1 MDKSIGL
8 EFNNNNVRQLELLAD
23 GLEGVLL
30 KKDTIETNF
39 SLIMLNIESFIPN
52 SNIFE
57 YIFKTDISKRDKIK
71 ILIGRGKQYEKIKII
86 DNKIE
91 QIVNEI
97 EEKTATIRIEENE
110 LNNEH
115 KIVEKTYE
123 KIKIIDNKIE
133 QIVNE
138 IEEKAAT
145 IRIEENKLNN
155 EHKIVEKIYEKI
167 KIIDNKIEQLVG
179 EIQEKTLLIRNEENE
194 LNDEYTVINKM
205 NSKLSNMDNQI
216 NESEWRVYQG
226 SGERALFDFI
236 KNKLIVEKKLIK

>member
-8 EFNNNNVRQLELLAD
+8 EFNNNNVRQLELLAN

-71 ILIGRGKQYEKIKII
+71 ILIGRGKQYEKIKIT

-91 QIVNEI
+91 QLVNEI
-97 EEKTATIRIEENE
+97 EEKTLLIRNEENE
-110 LNNEH
+110 LNNE
-115 KIVEKTYE
+115 Y
-123 KIKIIDNKIE
+123 KII
-133 QIVNE
+133 
-138 IEEKAAT
+138 
-145 IRIEENKLNN
+145 
-155 EHKIVEKIYEKI
+155 EKIYEKI

-226 SGERALFDFI
+226 SGERALFDFL

>member
-71 ILIGRGKQYEKIKII
+71 ILIGRGKQ
-86 DNKIE
+86 
-91 QIVNEI
+91 
-97 EEKTATIRIEENE
+97 
-110 LNNEH
+110 
-115 KIVEKTYE
+115 YE

>member
-39 SLIMLNIESFIPN
+39 SLIMLNIESYIPN

-71 ILIGRGKQYEKIKII
+71 ILIGRGKQYEKIKIT

-91 QIVNEI
+91 QLV
-97 EEKTATIRIEENE
+97 
-110 LNNEH
+110 
-115 KIVEKTYE
+115 
-123 KIKIIDNKIE
+123 
-133 QIVNE
+133 
-138 IEEKAAT
+138 
-145 IRIEENKLNN
+145 
-155 EHKIVEKIYEKI
+155 
-167 KIIDNKIEQLVG
+167 NKIEQLVG
-179 EIQEKTLLIRNEENE
+179 EIQEKTLLIRNEENK

-226 SGERALFDFI
+226 SGERALFDFL
-236 KNKLIVEKKLIK
+236 KNKLIKEKKLIK

>member
-23 GLEGVLL
+23 GLESVLL

-71 ILIGRGKQYEKIKII
+71 ILIGRGKQYERVKII

-91 QIVNEI
+91 QLVNEI
-97 EEKTATIRIEENE
+97 EEKTLSIRNEENE
-110 LNNEH
+110 LNNEY
-115 KIVEKTYE
+115 KIL
-123 KIKIIDNKIE
+123 E
-133 QIVNE
+133 Q
-138 IEEKAAT
+138 
-145 IRIEENKLNN
+145 
-155 EHKIVEKIYEKI
+155 IYEKI

-226 SGERALFDFI
+226 SGERALFDFL

>member
-8 EFNNNNVRQLELLAD
+8 EFNNNNVRQLELLAN

-71 ILIGRGKQYEKIKII
+71 ILIGRGKQYERVKII

-91 QIVNEI
+91 QLVNEI
-97 EEKTATIRIEENE
+97 EEKTLLIRNEENE
-110 LNNEH
+110 LNNE
-115 KIVEKTYE
+115 Y
-123 KIKIIDNKIE
+123 KII
-133 QIVNE
+133 
-138 IEEKAAT
+138 
-145 IRIEENKLNN
+145 
-155 EHKIVEKIYEKI
+155 EKIYEKI
-167 KIIDNKIEQLVG
+167 KIIDNKIERLVG
-179 EIQEKTLLIRNEENE
+179 EIQEKTSSIRNEENE
-194 LNDEYTVINKM
+194 LNNEYTVINKM

-226 SGERALFDFI
+226 SGERALFDFL
-236 KNKLIVEKKLIK
+236 KKKLVVEKKLIK

>member
-8 EFNNNNVRQLELLAD
+8 EFNNDNVRQLELLAN

-71 ILIGRGKQYEKIKII
+71 ILIGRGKQYEKIKI
-86 DNKIE
+86 
-91 QIVNEI
+91 
-97 EEKTATIRIEENE
+97 T
-110 LNNEH
+110 
-115 KIVEKTYE
+115 
-123 KIKIIDNKIE
+123 
-133 QIVNE
+133 
-138 IEEKAAT
+138 
-145 IRIEENKLNN
+145 
-155 EHKIVEKIYEKI
+155 
-167 KIIDNKIEQLVG
+167 DNKIEQLVN
-179 EIQEKTLLIRNEENE
+179 EIEEKTLLIRNEENE
-194 LNDEYTVINKM
+194 LNDEYTIINKM

-226 SGERALFDFI
+226 SGERALFDFL

>member
-8 EFNNNNVRQLELLAD
+8 EFNNNNVRQLELLAN

-71 ILIGRGKQYEKIKII
+71 ILIGRGKQYERVKII

-91 QIVNEI
+91 QLVNEI
-97 EEKTATIRIEENE
+97 EEKTLSIRNEENE
-110 LNNEH
+110 LNNE
-115 KIVEKTYE
+115 Y
-123 KIKIIDNKIE
+123 KII
-133 QIVNE
+133 
-138 IEEKAAT
+138 
-145 IRIEENKLNN
+145 
-155 EHKIVEKIYEKI
+155 EKIYEKI
-167 KIIDNKIEQLVG
+167 KTIDNEIERLVG

-216 NESEWRVYQG
+216 NEYEWRVYQG
-226 SGERALFDFI
+226 SGERALFDFL

>member
-8 EFNNNNVRQLELLAD
+8 EFNNNNVRQLELLAN

-97 EEKTATIRIEENE
+97 EEKAAAIRIEENE

-115 KIVEKTYE
+115 KIVEKT
-123 KIKIIDNKIE
+123 
-133 QIVNE
+133 
-138 IEEKAAT
+138 
-145 IRIEENKLNN
+145 
-155 EHKIVEKIYEKI
+155 YEKI

-216 NESEWRVYQG
+216 NEYEWRVYQG
-226 SGERALFDFI
+226 SGERALFDFL

>member
-8 EFNNNNVRQLELLAD
+8 EFNNNNVRQLELLAN

-71 ILIGRGKQYEKIKII
+71 ILIGRGKQYERVKII

-91 QIVNEI
+91 QLVNEI
-97 EEKTATIRIEENE
+97 EEKTLSIRNEENE
-110 LNNEH
+110 LNNE
-115 KIVEKTYE
+115 Y
-123 KIKIIDNKIE
+123 KII
-133 QIVNE
+133 
-138 IEEKAAT
+138 
-145 IRIEENKLNN
+145 
-155 EHKIVEKIYEKI
+155 EKIYEKI
-167 KIIDNKIEQLVG
+167 KIIDNKIERLVG
-179 EIQEKTLLIRNEENE
+179 EIQEKTSSIRNEENE
-194 LNDEYTVINKM
+194 LNNEYTVINKM

-226 SGERALFDFI
+226 SGERALFDFL
-236 KNKLIVEKKLIK
+236 KKKLVVEKKLIK

>member
-8 EFNNNNVRQLELLAD
+8 EFNNNNVRQLELLAN

-71 ILIGRGKQYEKIKII
+71 ILIGRGKQYER
-86 DNKIE
+86 
-91 QIVNEI
+91 V
-97 EEKTATIRIEENE
+97 
-110 LNNEH
+110 
-115 KIVEKTYE
+115 
-123 KIKIIDNKIE
+123 
-133 QIVNE
+133 
-138 IEEKAAT
+138 
-145 IRIEENKLNN
+145 
-155 EHKIVEKIYEKI
+155 
-167 KIIDNKIEQLVG
+167 KIIDNKIEQLVN
-179 EIQEKTLLIRNEENE
+179 EIEEKTLSIRNEENE
-194 LNDEYTVINKM
+194 LNNEYKIIEKIYEKIKTIDNEIERLVGEIQEKTSSIRNEENELNNEYTVINKM

-226 SGERALFDFI
+226 SGERALFDFL

>member
-8 EFNNNNVRQLELLAD
+8 EFNNNNVRQLELLAN

-71 ILIGRGKQYEKIKII
+71 ILIGRGKQYERVKII

-91 QIVNEI
+91 QLVNEI
-97 EEKTATIRIEENE
+97 EEKTLSIRNEENE
-110 LNNEH
+110 LNNE
-115 KIVEKTYE
+115 Y
-123 KIKIIDNKIE
+123 KII
-133 QIVNE
+133 
-138 IEEKAAT
+138 
-145 IRIEENKLNN
+145 
-155 EHKIVEKIYEKI
+155 EKIYEKI
-167 KIIDNKIEQLVG
+167 KIIDNKIERLVG
-179 EIQEKTLLIRNEENE
+179 EIQEKTSSIRTQENE
-194 LNDEYTVINKM
+194 LNNEYKVINKM
-205 NSKLSNMDNQI
+205 NSRLSNMDNQI

-226 SGERALFDFI
+226 SGERALFDFL
-236 KNKLIVEKKLIK
+236 KKKLVVEKKLIK

>member
-8 EFNNNNVRQLELLAD
+8 EFNNNNVRQLELLAN

-71 ILIGRGKQYEKIKII
+71 ILIGRGKQYERVKII

-91 QIVNEI
+91 Q
-97 EEKTATIRIEENE
+97 
-110 LNNEH
+110 L
-115 KIVEKTYE
+115 
-123 KIKIIDNKIE
+123 
-133 QIVNE
+133 VNE

-145 IRIEENKLNN
+145 IRIEENELNN

-167 KIIDNKIEQLVG
+167 KIIDNEIERLVD
-179 EIQEKTLLIRNEENE
+179 EIQEKTLSIRTQENE
-194 LNDEYTVINKM
+194 LNNEYKVINKM
-205 NSKLSNMDNQI
+205 NSRLSNIDNQI

-226 SGERALFDFI
+226 SGERALFDFL
-236 KNKLIVEKKLIK
+236 KKKLIVEKKLIK

>member
-1 MDKSIGL
+1 MDKIIGL
-8 EFNNNNVRQLELLAD
+8 EFNNNNVRQLELLAN

-110 LNNEH
+110 LNNE
-115 KIVEKTYE
+115 Y
-123 KIKIIDNKIE
+123 KII
-133 QIVNE
+133 
-138 IEEKAAT
+138 
-145 IRIEENKLNN
+145 
-155 EHKIVEKIYEKI
+155 EKIYEKI
-167 KIIDNKIEQLVG
+167 KIIDNKIERLVG
-179 EIQEKTLLIRNEENE
+179 EIQEKTSSIRNEENE
-194 LNDEYTVINKM
+194 LNNEYTVINKM

-216 NESEWRVYQG
+216 NEYEWRVYQG
-226 SGERALFDFI
+226 SGERALFDFL
-236 KNKLIVEKKLIK
+236 KKKLVVEKKLIK

>member
-8 EFNNNNVRQLELLAD
+8 EFNNNNVRQLELLAN

-110 LNNEH
+110 LNNE
-115 KIVEKTYE
+115 Y
-123 KIKIIDNKIE
+123 KII
-133 QIVNE
+133 
-138 IEEKAAT
+138 
-145 IRIEENKLNN
+145 
-155 EHKIVEKIYEKI
+155 EKIYEKI
-167 KIIDNKIEQLVG
+167 KIIDNKIERLVG
-179 EIQEKTLLIRNEENE
+179 EIQEKTSSIRNEENE
-194 LNDEYTVINKM
+194 LNNEYTVINKM

-216 NESEWRVYQG
+216 NEYEWRVYQG
-226 SGERALFDFI
+226 SGERALFDFL
-236 KNKLIVEKKLIK
+236 KKKLVVEKKLIK

>member
-8 EFNNNNVRQLELLAD
+8 EFNNDNVRQLELLAN

-71 ILIGRGKQYEKIKII
+71 ILIGRGKQYEKIKIT

-91 QIVNEI
+91 QLVNEI
-97 EEKTATIRIEENE
+97 EEKTLLIRN
-110 LNNEH
+110 
-115 KIVEKTYE
+115 
-123 KIKIIDNKIE
+123 
-133 QIVNE
+133 
-138 IEEKAAT
+138 
-145 IRIEENKLNN
+145 EENKLNN
-155 EHKIVEKIYEKI
+155 EYKIIENEYKIIEKIYEKI

-194 LNDEYTVINKM
+194 LNDEYTIINKM

-226 SGERALFDFI
+226 SGERALFDFL